1 MATSAARSLPVL
13 RVQGTHREVGRQ
25 IGEATAA
32 AVTSR
37 AEAVPD
43 SVVAAAQPYIAVT
56 SRELPWLW
64 EELSG
69 VAEGA
74 GADPFRVFA
83 ASVEELDEDMYDRDG
98 RCSDLVAGPPST
110 PDGHVWVAHNNDLP
124 AATEDDLIAIE
135 WKVPGDPTVFT
146 IGIGPWISVGFNSAG
161 LSLTGNE
168 LAPND
173 NRVGIPRLLG
183 VRDQIRRPTVEEAVA
198 AALHPHRASSYNT
211 VLCHRDGEIVSVEGS
226 ATDCE
231 LLRPDAR
238 GTLAHTNHYV
248 GGRMTRYEADV
259 AGARRSAV
267 RYRRALRWLAEGEI
281 TRTTLRAALSD
292 HSDAPE
298 SICRHEE
305 HGSQSK
311 TVFWCIADVTVGEIT
326 FGRGNPCDSEEQLH
340 VFA

>member
-1 MATSAARSLPVL
+1 MATSALPVL
-13 RVQGTHREVGRQ
+13 RVEGSHHEVGVQ
-25 IGEATAA
+25 IGAATAA
-32 AVTSR
+32 AVASR
-37 AEAVPD
+37 AD
-43 SVVAAAQPYIAVT
+43 SVSDEVLAASEPYLAVT
-56 SRELPWLW
+56 RRELPWLW

-74 GADPFRVFA
+74 GTDPHRVFA
-83 ASVEELDEDMYDRDG
+83 ASVEELDDDIYDRDG
-98 RCSDLVAGPPST
+98 RCSDLAAGPPAT
-110 PDGHVWVAHNNDLP
+110 ADGHVWIAHTNDLP
-124 AATEDDLIAIE
+124 AGTEDDLVAIE
-135 WKVPGDPTVFT
+135 WHVPGDPTVFT

-161 LSLTGNE
+161 LALTGNE

-173 NRVGIPRLLG
+173 NRIGIPRLLS
-183 VRDQIRRPTVEEAVA
+183 VRDQIRRPTVEGAVA
-198 AALHPHRASSYNT
+198 AALHSHRASAYNT

-231 LLRPDAR
+231 LLRPGRR

-248 GGRMTRYEADV
+248 GKRMKRYEADV

-292 HSDAPE
+292 HSDAPD
-298 SICRHEE
+298 SICRHPQD
-305 HGSQSK
+305 GSNTK
-311 TVFWCIADVTVGEIT
+311 TVFWCIADVTVGEIS